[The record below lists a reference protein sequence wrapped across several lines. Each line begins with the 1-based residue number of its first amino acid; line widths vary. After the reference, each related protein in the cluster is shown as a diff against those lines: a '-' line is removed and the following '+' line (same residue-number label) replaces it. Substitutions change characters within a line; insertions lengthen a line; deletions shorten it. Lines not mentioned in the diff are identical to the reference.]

1 MHDEEL
7 LDIFRQRHP
16 TYTAKTLQSVL
27 LVSRTLSFIILK
39 SNQLTPA
46 QARLLEIYLGL
57 PESERKRYFA

>member
-27 LVSRTLSFIILK
+27 CVSISMAFIILK
-39 SNQLTPA
+39 RKRLEPH
-46 QARLLEIYLGL
+46 QARLLQLYLGL
-57 PESERKRYFA
+57 PPEERDKYFT